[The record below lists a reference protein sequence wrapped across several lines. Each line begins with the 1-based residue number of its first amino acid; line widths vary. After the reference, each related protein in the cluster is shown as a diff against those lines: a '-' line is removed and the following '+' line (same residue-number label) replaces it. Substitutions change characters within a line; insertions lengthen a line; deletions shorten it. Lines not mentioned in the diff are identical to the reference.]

1 MEKYDVV
8 IIGGGL
14 GSLTTATYL
23 SKRLRN
29 VAVFEE
35 GKRKK
40 IQKYTNRLKDDKN
53 QKYEFKFYNY
63 DLGGVHQGDLFYE
76 YIKKCGLENNFEY
89 FDNPYTMIVDKDK
102 KIIRR
107 PNDFDNFLIY
117 LVRYYPKQR
126 DKIHMLFDD
135 LKTFYKDYKAQK
147 LARLNNLEHTLPSIL
162 IEFGDLSLY
171 SILIKYFDNEDLIN
185 EFSLVY
191 DSVGIPLNE
200 INAYNYF
207 VKWFDT
213 FIEGSHFI
221 KTSFDNLV
229 KTFSSEISKTR
240 EKIFTNRKIAEF
252 IIEDNVIKKIIDSDG
267 VEIQAKHYVIN
278 MRIDDFADKYLPE
291 DSEVGEKF
299 LEMYCTIEK
308 KRMINTV
315 YIGLGKDAKEL
326 GIKEKHYLFSD
337 IPGDDIRL
345 LSLVNYR
352 EIDKTSCKKGLGA
365 ILVEFIDDDDTPR
378 KQKLNQVIDQV
389 AKYFPN
395 IIDNITVSKIG
406 QKREYFGGTASKEY
420 WRNKT
425 INDLF
430 DIDDYSATNPFTNSY
445 FIGAWVKPEAGI
457 SGIVQTGVEYGDIID
472 DLIYHGD
479 EEDYFITHDEL
490 ITIIGHQFIPNS
502 LGKQEKNIQFFVGK
516 DSYYIRTKAK
526 HHRVF
531 KGVTDISDI
540 IIIATNECLY
550 DLSVGNTTLEKVLD
564 KGILEYVGDRE
575 FLEEVIEAFDMGIEI
590 ESLPRY
596 KFVQGK
602 HGLKFMLAIIMTL
615 VLSNLL
621 ANYHEYLIVAPA
633 TIVVL
638 SGIIYWK
645 YRMYKVITLFEYLIV
660 GLYLVIF
667 GLSIF
672 IPEVNN
678 YKDSTYTLL
687 FFTVYWLSTWLMSKP
702 VAFSYM
708 RHDYRADYTRT
719 KLFISMCGGLTFIW
733 GMIFFIIAILSI
745 SLIRSYSSLSYYLAI
760 LGLYL
765 TYYYPNSYIKG
776 SIDK

>member
-40 IQKYTNRLKDDKN
+40 IQKYTNRLKDTN
-53 QKYEFKFYNY
+53 NNKYEFKFYNY

-76 YIKKCGLENNFEY
+76 YMKRCGLENNFEY
-89 FDNPYTMIVDKDK
+89 FDNPYSMIVDKNK

-117 LVRYYPKQR
+117 LVRYYPVQR
-126 DKIHMLFDD
+126 DKIHLLFNDI
-135 LKTFYKDYKAQK
+135 LRYHKDYKEQK
-147 LARLNNLEHTLPSIL
+147 LARLNNLEHTLPSIF
-162 IEFGDLSLY
+162 IELGDLSLY
-171 SILIKYFDNEDLIN
+171 AVLTKYFDNEDLMN
-185 EFSLVY
+185 EFSLMY
-191 DSVGIPLNE
+191 GSVGIPLDE

-207 VKWFDT
+207 IKWFDT
-213 FIEGSHFI
+213 FIEGSQFI
-221 KTSFDNLV
+221 KTSFNKIV

-240 EKIFTNRKIAEF
+240 EKIFTNRKIDQF
-252 IIEDNVIKKIIDSDG
+252 IIKDNIIEKIIDTDG
-267 VEIQAKHYVIN
+267 IEIQAKHFVIN
-278 MRIDDFADKYLPE
+278 MRIDEFAKKYLPE
-291 DSEVGEKF
+291 DTKITKKF
-299 LEMYCTIEK
+299 LDMYSTIEN
-308 KRMINTV
+308 KRMVNQV
-315 YIGLGKDAKEL
+315 YIGLGKDAKKL
-326 GIKEKHYLFSD
+326 GITEKHYLFSE
-337 IPGDDIRL
+337 IPDDDIRL

-352 EIDKTSCKKGLGA
+352 EIDKTSCPEGLGA
-365 ILVEFIDDDDTPR
+365 ILVEFIDDNSPR
-378 KQKLNQVIDQV
+378 KQKLNQVIDQLT
-389 AKYFPN
+389 KYFPN

-406 QKREYFGGTASKEY
+406 RKREYFSGIASRKY
-420 WRNKT
+420 WKNKT

-430 DIDDYSATNPFTNSY
+430 DLDDYSATNPFTNSY
-445 FIGAWVKPEAGI
+445 FIGSWVRPEAGI
-457 SGIVQTGVEYGDIID
+457 SGIVQIGVEYGDIID

-490 ITIIGHQFIPNS
+490 MAIIAHQFIPNS
-502 LGKQEKNIQFFVGK
+502 LGKQEKNIQFFIGK

-531 KGVTDISDI
+531 NGLTDISDI

-550 DLSVGNTTLEKVLD
+550 DLSVGNTTLEKVIE
-564 KGILEYVGDRE
+564 KGTLEYVGDRE

-590 ESLPRY
+590 ESSQRY

-602 HGLKFMLAIIMTL
+602 LGLKFMLAIIMVL

-621 ANYHEYLIVAPA
+621 ANYHNYLIIAPI
-633 TIVVL
+633 TIVFL
-638 SGIIYWK
+638 TGIIYWK
-645 YRMYKVITLFEYLIV
+645 YRIYKLITAFEYIII
-660 GLYLVIF
+660 GLYFVILI
-667 GLSIF
+667 LSIF
-672 IPEVNN
+672 IPAVNT

-687 FFTVYWLSTWLMSKP
+687 FFSIFWLGTWLVNKP
-702 VAFSYM
+702 IAFSYM
-708 RHDYRADYTRT
+708 RHDYRLDYTRT
-719 KLFISMCGGLTFIW
+719 KLFKSMCGGLTFIW
-733 GMIFFIIAILSI
+733 GMIFLIIAILSI
-745 SLIRSYSSLSYYLAI
+745 SMITSYSSLSYYLAI

-765 TYYYPNSYIKG
+765 TYSYPNSYIKG